1 MASSCWQRQR
11 HLVRVVVVA
20 AAMMIMDMATTAAAL
35 EDDPVGVGSVGF
47 DQGYSPLFGEAN
59 MERSADGRGVRLT
72 LNRYSGSGFI
82 SKHYYHHG
90 FFSADVTL
98 PMDHTAGVVVAFYLS
113 NGDVFDKTH
122 DELDFEFLGN
132 RRRHEWRLQ
141 TNVYGNGSTD
151 RGREERYLMPFDPTA
166 AAHRFSI
173 LWSSRAVIF
182 YVDGVA
188 IREVPRSAA
197 MAGDYPSKP
206 MAVYATIWDGSTWAT
221 DNGRYKVN
229 YRRGPFMAEFS
240 GLVIRGCPAADT
252 AVGNGQGQVGGDRV
266 AMLRLKLGAADC
278 DRDAELMT
286 ADYAIMT
293 PRKRADM
300 RRWRRR
306 QMLYT
311 VCYDTNRYPASFPEC
326 DVDAAERQMFWEWG
340 ESKVVRP
347 RVRGRSGGKRRQ
359 QVAAGT
365 TTTTLAPRLVSLQQA
380 D

>member
-1 MASSCWQRQR
+1 
-11 HLVRVVVVA
+11 
-20 AAMMIMDMATTAAAL
+20 
-35 EDDPVGVGSVGF
+35 
-47 DQGYSPLFGEAN
+47 

-98 PMDHTAGVVVAFYLS
+98 PKDHTAGVVVAFYLS

-122 DELDFEFLGN
+122 DELDLEFLGN

-141 TNVYGNGSTD
+141 TNVYGNGSTA

-229 YRRGPFMAEFS
+229 YRRGPFTAEFS
-240 GLVIRGCPAADT
+240 GLVIRGCPAAAT
-252 AVGNGQGQVGGDRV
+252 AVGNGMGQGGGDHV
-266 AMLRLKLGAADC
+266 AMLRLQLGAADR
-278 DRDAELMT
+278 DRDSCAGAEFEL
-286 ADYAIMT
+286 MT

-311 VCYDTNRYPASFPEC
+311 VCYDTNRYPAPFPEC

-359 QVAAGT
+359 QVAGGT
-365 TTTTLAPRLVSLQQA
+365 TASATTPAPRLVSLQQA

>member
-1 MASSCWQRQR
+1 MAAAFWYQQQQAA
-11 HLVRVVVVA
+11 VVVRLLVQLA
-20 AAMMIMDMATTAAAL
+20 ASLMLLQIMSSSSRCPTVGLVSGLDTIAF
-35 EDDPVGVGSVGF
+35 DDGF
-47 DQGYSPLFGEAN
+47 SPLFGEAN
-59 MERSADGRGVRLT
+59 MERSPDGRTVRLT

-82 SKHYYHHG
+82 SSHYYHHG
-90 FFSADVTL
+90 FFSAAIRL
-98 PMDHTAGVVVAFYLS
+98 PSDHTAGVVVAFYLS
-113 NGDVFDKTH
+113 NGDVFDKSH

-166 AAHRFSI
+166 EARRFSI

-182 YVDGVA
+182 YVDGVP
-188 IREVPRSAA
+188 IREVPRSPA
-197 MAGDYPSKP
+197 MGGDYPSKP

-229 YRRGPFMAEFS
+229 YKRGPFTADFS
-240 GLVIRGCPAADT
+240 DLVLRGCPAASAAGT
-252 AVGNGQGQVGGDRV
+252 HLHLQLQPDRHPDDRC
-266 AMLRLKLGAADC
+266 AGAEF
-278 DRDAELMT
+278 ELMT

-293 PRKRADM
+293 PRKRMDM
-300 RRWRRR
+300 RRWRQR

-311 VCYDTNRYPASFPEC
+311 VCYDTNRYPAPFPEC
-326 DVDAAERQMFWEWG
+326 DVNMAERHKFWEWG

-347 RVRGRSGGKRRQ
+347 RVRGRSSSARRRSPPPQ
-359 QVAAGT
+359 
-365 TTTTLAPRLVSLQQA
+365 LVSLQQA

>member
-1 MASSCWQRQR
+1 M
-11 HLVRVVVVA
+11 VA
-20 AAMMIMDMATTAAAL
+20 ACCFWYQQQQQVLLLVQLAASLMMIMSSPRRVSGLDVPTIAF
-35 EDDPVGVGSVGF
+35 DDGF
-47 DQGYSPLFGEAN
+47 SPLFGEAN
-59 MERSADGRGVRLT
+59 MERSPDGRNVRLT

-82 SKHYYHHG
+82 SSHYYHHG
-90 FFSADVTL
+90 FFSAAIRL
-98 PMDHTAGVVVAFYLS
+98 PSDHTAGVVVAFYLS

-166 AAHRFSI
+166 EARRFSI
-173 LWSSRAVIF
+173 LWSARAVIF
-182 YVDGVA
+182 YVDGVP
-188 IREVPRSAA
+188 IREVPRSPA
-197 MAGDYPSKP
+197 MGGDYPSKP

-229 YRRGPFMAEFS
+229 YKRGPFTAEFS
-240 GLVIRGCPAADT
+240 DLVLRGCPAAAGTQQRHLQLQLQQDPD
-252 AVGNGQGQVGGDRV
+252 DRC
-266 AMLRLKLGAADC
+266 AGSEF
-278 DRDAELMT
+278 ELMT

-293 PRKRADM
+293 PRKRMDM
-300 RRWRRR
+300 RRWRQR

-311 VCYDTNRYPASFPEC
+311 VCYDTNRYPAPFPEC
-326 DVDAAERQMFWEWG
+326 DVNMAERQKFWEWG

-347 RVRGRSGGKRRQ
+347 RVRGRSGSRRRRSPPPPQ
-359 QVAAGT
+359 
-365 TTTTLAPRLVSLQQA
+365 LVSLQQA

>member
-1 MASSCWQRQR
+1 MAAAAGSLFLRR
-11 HLVRVVVVA
+11 RAMVAVVAVMVVA
-20 AAMMIMDMATTAAAL
+20 AAWQVAAGMEEVESMAF
-35 EDDPVGVGSVGF
+35 EEGF
-47 DQGYSPLFGEAN
+47 SPLFGEAN
-59 MERSADGRGVRLT
+59 MERSPDGRAVRLT

-82 SKHYYHHG
+82 SSHYYHHG
-90 FFSADVTL
+90 FFSASIRL
-98 PMDHTAGVVVAFYLS
+98 PADHTAGVVVAFYLS
-113 NGDVFDKTH
+113 NGDVFEKNH

-173 LWSSRAVIF
+173 LWSSRAVLF
-182 YVDGVA
+182 YVDGVPV
-188 IREVPRSAA
+188 REVPRSPA

-229 YRRGPFMAEFS
+229 YKRGPFTAEFS
-240 GLVIRGCPAADT
+240 DLVLRGCPAA
-252 AVGNGQGQVGGDRV
+252 AVSLDGD
-266 AMLRLKLGAADC
+266 AAARLQLQLGSSAAPT
-278 DRDAELMT
+278 RDACAEAERELMAAEYATMT
-286 ADYAIMT
+286 A
-293 PRKRADM
+293 RKRMAM
-300 RRWRRR
+300 RQWRQR

-311 VCYDTNRYPASFPEC
+311 VCYDTNRYPVPFPEC
-326 DVDAAERQMFWEWG
+326 DVNAAERQKFWEWG

-347 RVRGRSGGKRRQ
+347 RVRGRSSRRRTPPP
-359 QVAAGT
+359 A
-365 TTTTLAPRLVSLQQA
+365 LVSLQQA

>member
-1 MASSCWQRQR
+1 MRCDDD
-11 HLVRVVVVA
+11 
-20 AAMMIMDMATTAAAL
+20 AM
-35 EDDPVGVGSVGF
+35 
-47 DQGYSPLFGEAN
+47 Q
-59 MERSADGRGVRLT
+59 
-72 LNRYSGSGFI
+72 
-82 SKHYYHHG
+82 
-90 FFSADVTL
+90 
-98 PMDHTAGVVVAFYLS
+98 LS

-122 DELDFEFLGN
+122 DELDLEFLGN

-229 YRRGPFMAEFS
+229 YRRGPFTAEFS
-240 GLVIRGCPAADT
+240 GLVIRGCPA
-252 AVGNGQGQVGGDRV
+252 VGNGGGDHV
-266 AMLRLKLGAADC
+266 AMLRLQLGAANNH
-278 DRDAELMT
+278 DRDACAGAEFELMT
-286 ADYAIMT
+286 ADCAIMT

-311 VCYDTNRYPASFPEC
+311 VCYDTNRYPAAFPEC
-326 DVDAAERQMFWEWG
+326 DVDAAEAERQMFWEWG
-340 ESKVVRP
+340 ESKVVRGRARP
-347 RVRGRSGGKRRQ
+347 FRGQAPPAGRGRDHYDDAGA
-359 QVAAGT
+359 AAGVT
-365 TTTTLAPRLVSLQQA
+365 AAGRLIDLHLQLH
-380 D
+380 